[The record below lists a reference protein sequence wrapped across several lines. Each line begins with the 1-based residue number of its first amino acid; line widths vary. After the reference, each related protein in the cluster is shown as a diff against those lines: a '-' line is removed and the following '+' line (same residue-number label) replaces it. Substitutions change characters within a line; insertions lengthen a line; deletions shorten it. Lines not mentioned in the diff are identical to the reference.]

1 MENLLAELNPAQ
13 QEAVCHT
20 EGPLLIL
27 AGAGSGKTRVL
38 VYRIA
43 YLLTKGVPREHLLA
57 VTFTNKAA
65 EEMRER
71 VGRLVGE
78 WGEAIWIST
87 FHAACLRV
95 LRREGPAIGI
105 PKDFT
110 IFDTQDQLVV
120 VKEVLRELNLSEK
133 NFHPRALLAAI
144 SAAKNKLI
152 GPEDYEKSAA
162 DFWATT
168 VAKVYPLYQKKLRA
182 NAALDFDDLIMS
194 TVRLFQ
200 EHPAVLDRYQERF
213 RYIMIDEYQDT
224 NHAQYVLTRLL
235 AAKYRNLC
243 VVGDDDQSIYSFRSA
258 DIRNILEFEK
268 DYPEVKIIKLE
279 QNYRSTQHILQAA
292 NEVVRH
298 NFYRKQKTLWTQ
310 NEPGPPVTAL
320 RAADEKEEA
329 WGVISEIERLVTAEG
344 YSLSDCALLYRTN
357 AQSRSFEEV
366 LGQKGLPYQ
375 VVGALRFYERKEIR
389 DILAYLRLVHNPQD
403 RVGLRRVINVPRRG
417 IGAGTLERFLTFL
430 DENGFSLLEGLARV
444 GEAPGLTSRAVNA
457 LSGFHRFFQGI
468 YEQREQ
474 FSVSRLT
481 KEILEESG
489 YLRELREEDTVE
501 ARSRLENLD
510 EFLALTSGFEM
521 NSDDKSLARFLEQVA
536 LVADVDHYDRDQNG
550 ITLMTIHS
558 AKGLEFPVVF
568 LVGMEEGLFPHS
580 RSLMEPAEIEE
591 ERRLCY
597 VGMTRAKERLYLT
610 YALIRTMYG
619 GRQLSTPS
627 RFLREVSSLQE
638 ISSLQGP
645 SSPEVFRGA
654 PAGPGTGSGPVVDK
668 PVLSLGDEVIHAKW
682 GRGVVVAL
690 REIDGDTAVTVA
702 FPGNDLREML
712 LSLAPL
718 EKVGQGVDFSS

>member
-1 MENLLAELNPAQ
+1 
-13 QEAVCHT
+13 
-20 EGPLLIL
+20 
-27 AGAGSGKTRVL
+27 
-38 VYRIA
+38 
-43 YLLTKGVPREHLLA
+43 
-57 VTFTNKAA
+57 
-65 EEMRER
+65 
-71 VGRLVGE
+71 
-78 WGEAIWIST
+78 
-87 FHAACLRV
+87 
-95 LRREGPAIGI
+95 
-105 PKDFT
+105 
-110 IFDTQDQLVV
+110 
-120 VKEVLRELNLSEK
+120 
-133 NFHPRALLAAI
+133 
-144 SAAKNKLI
+144 
-152 GPEDYEKSAA
+152 
-162 DFWATT
+162 
-168 VAKVYPLYQKKLRA
+168 
-182 NAALDFDDLIMS
+182 
-194 TVRLFQ
+194 
-200 EHPAVLDRYQERF
+200 
-213 RYIMIDEYQDT
+213 
-224 NHAQYVLTRLL
+224 
-235 AAKYRNLC
+235 
-243 VVGDDDQSIYSFRSA
+243 
-258 DIRNILEFEK
+258 
-268 DYPEVKIIKLE
+268 
-279 QNYRSTQHILQAA
+279 
-292 NEVVRH
+292 
-298 NFYRKQKTLWTQ
+298 
-310 NEPGPPVTAL
+310 
-320 RAADEKEEA
+320 
-329 WGVISEIERLVTAEG
+329 
-344 YSLSDCALLYRTN
+344 
-357 AQSRSFEEV
+357 
-366 LGQKGLPYQ
+366 
-375 VVGALRFYERKEIR
+375 
-389 DILAYLRLVHNPQD
+389 
-403 RVGLRRVINVPRRG
+403 
-417 IGAGTLERFLTFL
+417 

-444 GEAPGLTSRAVNA
+444 EEAPGLTGRAVNA
-457 LSGFHRFFQGI
+457 LNGFYRFFQGI
-468 YEQREQ
+468 YEQRDKLP
-474 FSVSRLT
+474 VSQLT
-481 KEILEESG
+481 KAILEESG

-702 FPGNDLREML
+702 FPGNDLKQIL

-718 EKVGQGVDFSS
+718 EKVEEGADFSN